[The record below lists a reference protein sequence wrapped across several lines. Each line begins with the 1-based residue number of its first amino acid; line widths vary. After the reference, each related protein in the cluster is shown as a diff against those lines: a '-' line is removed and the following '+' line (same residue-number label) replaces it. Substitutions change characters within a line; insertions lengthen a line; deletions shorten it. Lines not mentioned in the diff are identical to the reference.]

1 MNINL
6 SMEEIQI
13 VREALEISRAIAQTK
28 RDEAL
33 KSSNFA
39 DNIDVM
45 LTGQRLRAIHQTL
58 VTVNVEAGKHFSGEM
73 LKSWQRATAS
83 K

>member
-13 VREALEISRAIAQTK
+13 VREALEYTRAIAQGK

-33 KSSNFA
+33 KTA
-39 DNIDVM
+39 DFQEGIEVLLAN
-45 LTGQRLRAIHQTL
+45 QRLSAIHQTL
-58 VTVNVEAGKHFSGEM
+58 QTVKHETGKHFSGEM
-73 LKSWQRATAS
+73 LKHWQRATA
-83 K
+83 